1 MYKIEYLPRI
11 EFAKLHA
18 MHACMPLWSMCQC
31 ACVPAWFTCQR
42 ACMPKACQL
51 LTFYMPNVPTCYT
64 TSQCFNLAC
73 QRAKRLANFSVWCAN
88 VPKGMPVFQ
97 IFPLQNAKEN
107 FCTLSLY
114 KKF

>member
-1 MYKIEYLPRI
+1 MPCMPACHCGLC
-11 EFAKLHA
+11 ANVLACQHGLHA
-18 MHACMPLWSMCQC
+18 N
-31 ACVPAWFTCQR
+31 VPACQKH
-42 ACMPKACQL
+42 ANFSLLHANMPI
-51 LTFYMPNVPTCYT
+51 NVPTCYT